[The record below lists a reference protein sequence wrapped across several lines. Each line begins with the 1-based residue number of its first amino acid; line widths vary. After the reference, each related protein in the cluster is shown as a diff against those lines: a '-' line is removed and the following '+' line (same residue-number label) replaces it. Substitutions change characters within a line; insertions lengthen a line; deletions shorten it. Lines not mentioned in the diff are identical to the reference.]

1 MDWGDGWG
9 RWGRWL
15 WEMNGGDEGRAN
27 DRPAEC
33 VAASHLR
40 LDLNDCE
47 DHRGRGII
55 DGAHI

>member
-1 MDWGDGWG
+1 MRKMGEMD
-9 RWGRWL
+9 
-15 WEMNGGDEGRAN
+15 GGEGRTNRHLAGY
-27 DRPAEC
+27 